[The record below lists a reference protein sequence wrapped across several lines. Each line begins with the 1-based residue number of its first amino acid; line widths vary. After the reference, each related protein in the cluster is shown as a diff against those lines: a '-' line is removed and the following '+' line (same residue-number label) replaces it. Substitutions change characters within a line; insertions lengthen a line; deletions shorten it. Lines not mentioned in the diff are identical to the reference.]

1 MSSSIFSRCN
11 HTELYQLCINAH
23 LRVGPNDAKETMI
36 AYLEGEAEPPEASE
50 EEYNIVHSWR
60 GGLIRFAEDF
70 WKHIATQITCPMKDL
85 KSTTHPNPKPCYGC
99 LDQQVIA
106 CVVSN
111 SHNEKEIEHRRLN
124 VVK

>member
-1 MSSSIFSRCN
+1 MSSSIFSRAN
-11 HTELYQLCINAH
+11 HTELHQLCLNAG

-50 EEYNIVHSWR
+50 EEYNVVNAWR
-60 GGLIRFAEDF
+60 GGLIRFAEAF

-85 KSTTHPNPKPCYGC
+85 KSEAHPNPKPCYGC

-111 SHNEKEIEHRRLN
+111 AENEKRINNFRLN